1 MLVSLSAC
9 VCLSKW
15 RIILLV
21 LNGCSYVHIWNSHFI
36 WSVADSIQC
45 IVYIYS
51 NVFSYWALVLY
62 KVAFKSVLERSRMPL
77 LAFLLSLCVC
87 MHVHL
92 YMHVYIFFSPVLC
105 FPQTVFPTFS
115 LSPHLCFSLTFFLSL
130 FSVLISKILVPF
142 SIGCPVSTL
151 GRENRISY
159 FDFCIKSIIPTF

>member
-21 LNGCSYVHIWNSHFI
+21 LNGCSYVHIWNSHSI
-36 WSVADSIQC
+36 WSVKLML
-45 IVYIYS
+45 YS

-62 KVAFKSVLERSRMPL
+62 KVAFKSVLERSCMPL
-77 LAFLLSLCVC
+77 LAFLLSLWVC

-92 YMHVYIFFSPVLC
+92 YVHVCIFL
-105 FPQTVFPTFS
+105 FPLTTFYVS
-115 LSPHLCFSLTFFLSL
+115 LRLFFLLFLSPHLCFSLTFFLSL
-130 FSVLISKILVPF
+130 FSVLISNILVPF
-142 SIGCPVSTL
+142 LIGCPVSTL